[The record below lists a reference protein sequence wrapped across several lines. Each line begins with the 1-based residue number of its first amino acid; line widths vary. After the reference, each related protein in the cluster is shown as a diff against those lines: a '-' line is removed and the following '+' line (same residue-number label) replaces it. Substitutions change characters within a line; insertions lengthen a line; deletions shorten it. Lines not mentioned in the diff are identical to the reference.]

1 MTSTVKGRKDISDK
15 QKDKIMRS
23 NAIRLYGWAN

>member
-1 MTSTVKGRKDISDK
+1 MTSTVKERKDITDK
-15 QKDKIMRS
+15 QKDKIMRA

>member
-1 MTSTVKGRKDISDK
+1 MTSTVKGRKDISEQ

-23 NAIRLYGWAN
+23 NAIKLYGWAN